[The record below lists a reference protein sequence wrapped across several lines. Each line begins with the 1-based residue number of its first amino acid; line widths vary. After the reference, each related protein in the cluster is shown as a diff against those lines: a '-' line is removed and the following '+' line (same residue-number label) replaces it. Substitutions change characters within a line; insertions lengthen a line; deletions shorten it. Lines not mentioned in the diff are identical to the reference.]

1 MIYFA
6 NQKDI
11 ASYDRF
17 IVPIFFSIVDT
28 HLTLKVDASGKMLV
42 QAIDIATGK
51 PRENQIVTLARNV
64 SRTHKERWDS
74 VNQRVEKEYIP
85 FTSQAFAT
93 GVSIGATNAN

>member
-1 MIYFA
+1 MLYFS
-6 NQKDI
+6 NPKDLEN
-11 ASYDRF
+11 YEKF

-28 HLTLKVDASGKMLV
+28 HLTLKVDASGKMMI

-64 SRTHKERWDS
+64 SRTHKERWDN

-93 GVSIGATNAN
+93 GVSIGNTNSN